1 MYNSLKENI
10 STLKKMF
17 KNSADFTVRE
27 MNLKGQCSI
36 KSAIITIEG
45 MCGKDTLALSVIN
58 PLLDYYFDCQSPD
71 KVFDLIKNTVLTS
84 SEIVEFTTIDEAIS
98 FSTSGFALLVVDGCS
113 RMLAIGAQGFSF
125 RSVSEPESEV
135 VQRGCRE
142 GFTEPLRINMT
153 LIRRRIKSPDLV
165 FETITSGYS
174 SNTQMMICYLQN
186 SVSKQILKAIR
197 ERLENCNLKMILA
210 SGYLSSY
217 LEDNNSKSLFSG
229 VGISE
234 RPDTVCGKLSEGRVA
249 EHRR

>member
-98 FSTSGFALLVVDGCS
+98 FSTSGFAKAL
-113 RMLAIGAQGFSF
+113 RI
-125 RSVSEPESEV
+125 SVS
-135 VQRGCRE
+135 
-142 GFTEPLRINMT
+142 
-153 LIRRRIKSPDLV
+153 D
-165 FETITSGYS
+165 
-174 SNTQMMICYLQN
+174 
-186 SVSKQILKAIR
+186 
-197 ERLENCNLKMILA
+197 
-210 SGYLSSY
+210 
-217 LEDNNSKSLFSG
+217 
-229 VGISE
+229 
-234 RPDTVCGKLSEGRVA
+234 
-249 EHRR
+249 